1 VTSNVCV
8 RAAGV
13 ERTVVEEV
21 YVHPVEP
28 VKVVLVRPDR
38 RWERRPRCGV
48 CRERVPLYDRGHRRR
63 WRSLD
68 EGLLRVYFEA
78 DLPRVVCPGWSARST
93 AW

>member
-1 VTSNVCV
+1 LSSATVLI

-28 VKVVLVRPDR
+28 VKVISVRPER

-48 CRERVPLYDRGHRRR
+48 CRDRA
-63 WRSLD
+63 
-68 EGLLRVYFEA
+68 LL
-78 DLPRVVCPGWSARST
+78 
-93 AW
+93 